1 VGVRVIV
8 GILVGVDVGAL
19 VGVGV
24 GVLLGVGVTKLIVVG
39 VGVFV
44 GAVVEVGVEE
54 DTGVLETFK
63 PGAVGVGDTTPV
75 MVIPV
80 VDPIAFVFCS
90 IAATLVVVINCID
103 VWVAVRILI
112 FHVPNMFPP
121 L

>member
-24 GVLLGVGVTKLIVVG
+24 GVLLGVGVTKLI
-39 VGVFV
+39 
-44 GAVVEVGVEE
+44 VEVGVEE